1 MEKDNKNSVDTSSEQ
16 KLGVEDQLDKQSKAL
31 RNKKNDGP
39 QRKYLDISFSWPML
53 IIIGLATY
61 GIAYAVGKTTVV
73 STSSIL
79 WFIVISYAIALFVYN
94 LGKIIFGYIAGY
106 KFSLIEILG
115 FQFNFSGKKM
125 KFRFILKNIFELHL
139 KLMPKRVDANPMI
152 MLFGGSIFYIFVV
165 IILIV
170 LAPIFG
176 SSDSETYIY
185 YGCALGALVV
195 FYEMLPVKLDVFND
209 MYYIILI
216 SQEKGKTMFNKLL
229 LAEASERS
237 GEFVEDFE
245 LDSVKNSRLKPETL
259 LYKLR
264 KQVLDKNYKDAIKTV
279 EEINYY
285 SLYLSDQTKVETLY
299 EQMYVYLDQGY
310 SREAEKLILL
320 LEKKVKNSAD
330 LFATPYAARTEIL
343 MAGLV
348 DNSLEQVLVK
358 RNAFIQSCRYF
369 GPTECVQKNI
379 ELARKGIVKI
389 KLAHPSWKVYDL
401 PENLFKV
408 NKKEDDEI

>member
-1 MEKDNKNSVDTSSEQ
+1 MEKDYKNSVETSNEQ

-31 RNKKNDGP
+31 RHKKNDGP

-61 GIAYAVGKTTVV
+61 GIAYAVGKTTSVN
-73 STSSIL
+73 TSAIL
-79 WFIVISYAIALFVYN
+79 GFIVTSYIIALFVYN

-115 FQFNFSGKKM
+115 FQFNFSGKKL
-125 KFRFILKNIFELHL
+125 KFRFVIKNIFELHL
-139 KLMPKRVDANPMI
+139 KMMPKREDANPLI

-165 IILIV
+165 IVLLIV
-170 LAPIFG
+170 SPIFG
-176 SSDSETYIY
+176 TSDAVTYIY

-216 SQEKGKTMFNKLL
+216 TQEKGKTLFNKLL
-229 LAEASERS
+229 LAESLERA
-237 GEFVEDFE
+237 GEFVDDFE

-264 KQVLDKNYKDAIKTV
+264 KQVLDKNYKEAIKTV

-285 SLYLSDQTKVETLY
+285 SLYLSDQTKVEALY
-299 EQMYVYLDQGY
+299 EQMYIYLDQGY

-330 LFATPYAARTEIL
+330 LFTTPYATRTEIL
-343 MAGLV
+343 IAGLV

-358 RNAFIQSCRYF
+358 RDAFIHTCRYF

-379 ELARKGIVKI
+379 ELVRKGITKI

-401 PENLFKV
+401 PEDVFKV
-408 NKKEDDEI
+408 NKREDDEI